1 LEEYHDKRNNLMVLT
16 PQEIIRDSLSNF
28 KEEQAKARRE
38 EVRKFLDYYSGS
50 LTDQY
55 IEGYFKSDAF
65 QEIPHYN
72 TNIVKKFV
80 NRMSKIYTI
89 GAKRNVND
97 RYEEL
102 TIVKNARMKQMERM
116 TRLLGTCA
124 TYVMYNEIDQK
135 FDYRPIYYFEPYFG
149 DNPYQPEAI
158 VYPMMHGH
166 ADISDTDELM
176 YAYWDANM
184 HMKFDDNGNVLE
196 EIEHNLGI
204 LPFVFTHREEQLD
217 SFFVEGASDLVSANE
232 HINITM
238 TEMQLGL
245 RFQMFGQPVVT
256 GLISDNSNVRAGS
269 DEILTL
275 PEGSNYNIVS
285 PQGNVRD
292 VIENIKWQIELV
304 ALNNHLFVTFA
315 QSGGEVPS
323 GISLMIKDLERHED
337 FIDDKEL
344 YRQYEKQFYKV
355 EHALSQ
361 TNNLGLP
368 EPSQFK
374 VDFSEVEYPMTTQ
387 DKIMLNEYKLKHNLT
402 TQAQLLAEENKDLT
416 ISDAEKIIE
425 DNSNTN
431 QPTVVVDENQS
442 PDKD

>member
-1 LEEYHDKRNNLMVLT
+1 MVLT
-16 PQEIIRDSLSNF
+16 AREIIQDSLTHF

-50 LTDQY
+50 LTEQY

-97 RYEEL
+97 KYLEL
-102 TIVKNARMKQMERM
+102 TSVKNARMKQMERM
-116 TRLLGTCA
+116 TRLLGSTA
-124 TYVMYNEIDQK
+124 TYVMYDEMEQR
-135 FDYRPIYYFEPYFG
+135 FEYRPIYYFEPYFG
-149 DNPYQPEAI
+149 DNPYRPEAI

-166 ADISDTDELM
+166 ADLSDTDELM
-176 YAYWDANM
+176 YAYWDSEL
-184 HMKFDDNGNVLE
+184 HLKFNENGDILE
-196 EIEHNLGI
+196 EVQHNLGV

-256 GLISDNSNVRAGS
+256 GLISDNNNVRAGS

-304 ALNNHLFVTFA
+304 ALNNHLFVTFS

-344 YRQYEKQFYKV
+344 YRQYEKDFYRV
-355 EHALSQ
+355 EYALSQ
-361 TNNLGLP
+361 INNLGLP
-368 EPSQFK
+368 EVSQFK

-402 TQAQLLAEENKDLT
+402 TEAQLLAADNKDLSVDDAKQIIEENKAVNQTLVV
-416 ISDAEKIIE
+416 E
-425 DNSNTN
+425 DESNS
-431 QPTVVVDENQS
+431 QE
-442 PDKD
+442 

>member
-1 LEEYHDKRNNLMVLT
+1 MVLT
-16 PQEIIRDSLSNF
+16 AREIIQDSLTNF

-50 LTDQY
+50 LTEQY
-55 IEGYFKSDAF
+55 IENYFKSDAF

-89 GAKRNVND
+89 GAKRNVSVKYD
-97 RYEEL
+97 DL
-102 TIVKNARMKQMERM
+102 TSVKNARMKQMERM
-116 TRLLGTCA
+116 TRLLGTTA
-124 TYVMYNEIDQK
+124 TYVMYDTVDEK

-149 DNPYQPEAI
+149 DNPYKPEAI

-166 ADISDTDELM
+166 ADLSDTDELM
-176 YAYWDANM
+176 YAYWDKDT
-184 HMKFDDNGNVLE
+184 HIKFDDNGNILE
-196 EIEHNLGI
+196 EIEHNLGV
-204 LPFVFTHREEQLD
+204 LPFVFSHREEQLD

-256 GLISDNSNVRAGS
+256 GIISDNSNVRGGS

-275 PEGSNYNIVS
+275 PEGTNYDIVS
-285 PQGNVRD
+285 PEGNVRD

-344 YRQYEKQFYKV
+344 YRQYEHDFYRV
-355 EHALSQ
+355 EYALSEM
-361 TNNLGLP
+361 NSLGLP
-368 EPSQFK
+368 DPKRFK

-387 DKIMLNEYKLKHNLT
+387 DKIMLNEYKLKHNLV
-402 TQAQLLAEENKDLT
+402 TQPQLLAAENKDLS
-416 ISDAEKIIE
+416 IEDASRIIE
-425 DNSNTN
+425 ENKQVNLS
-431 QPTVVVDENQS
+431 QVVVDES
-442 PDKD
+442 PSRDSQ

>member
-1 LEEYHDKRNNLMVLT
+1 MIKT
-16 PQEIIRDSLSNF
+16 PEEIIKDSLTFF
-28 KEEQAKARRE
+28 KKDQSRKRRE

-50 LTDQY
+50 LTEQY
-55 IEGYFKSDAF
+55 IEDYFKSDAF

-72 TNIVKKFV
+72 TNIVKKFI

-89 GAKRNVND
+89 GAKRNVSKK
-97 RYEEL
+97 YEVL
-102 TIVKNARMKQMERM
+102 TEVKNARMKQMERM
-116 TRLLGTCA
+116 TRLLGTVA
-124 TYVMYNEIDQK
+124 TYVMYNEEKEQ

-149 DNPYQPEAI
+149 DNVYQPESI

-166 ADISDTDELM
+166 ADLSDTEELQ
-176 YAYWDANM
+176 YAYWDSEICV
-184 HMKFDDNGNVLE
+184 KFDENGNVLKE
-196 EIEHNLGI
+196 VKHNLGV

-232 HINITM
+232 HVNITM

-245 RFQMFGQPVVT
+245 RFQMFGQPVIS
-256 GLISDNSNVRAGS
+256 GLISDNNQVRAGS

-275 PEGSNYNIVS
+275 PEGSSYNIVA
-285 PQGNVRD
+285 PQGNVQA

-337 FIDDKEL
+337 FIDDIEL
-344 YRQYEKQFYKV
+344 YRQYEHSFYQI
-355 EHALSQ
+355 EHAISEI
-361 TNNLGLP
+361 NSLGLP
-368 EPSQFK
+368 EPKRFK

-387 DKIMLNEYKLKHNLT
+387 DKIMLNEYKLKHNLIT
-402 TQAQLLAEENKDLT
+402 EAQILADENKD
-416 ISDAEKIIE
+416 ISVEEAEKIIE
-425 DNSNTN
+425 ENKEKNGARQV
-431 QPTVVVDENQS
+431 QPEQGVEVEEDENENS
-442 PDKD
+442 DEN

>member
-1 LEEYHDKRNNLMVLT
+1 MVLT
-16 PQEIIRDSLSNF
+16 AREIIQDSLTNF

-38 EVRKFLDYYSGS
+38 EVRKSLDYYSGS
-50 LTDQY
+50 LTEQY

-80 NRMSKIYTI
+80 NRMSSIYTI

-97 RYEEL
+97 NYIDL
-102 TIVKNARMKQMERM
+102 TVVKNARMKQMERM
-116 TRLLGTCA
+116 TRLLGSTA
-124 TYVMYNEIDQK
+124 TYVMYDEVEQR

-149 DNPYQPEAI
+149 DNPYRPEAI

-166 ADISDTDELM
+166 ADLSDTDELM
-176 YAYWDANM
+176 YAYWDSEL
-184 HMKFDDNGNVLE
+184 HLKFNENGDILE
-196 EIEHNLGI
+196 EVQHNLGI

-275 PEGSNYNIVS
+275 PEGSTYDIVA
-285 PQGNVRD
+285 PEGNVEA

-344 YRQYEKQFYKV
+344 YRQYEKDFYRV
-355 EHALSQ
+355 EYALSQ
-361 TNNLGLP
+361 INNLGLP
-368 EPSQFK
+368 EVSQFK
-374 VDFSEVEYPMTTQ
+374 VDFSEVEYPMTPQ

-402 TQAQLLAEENKDLT
+402 TQAQLLAEENKDL
-416 ISDAEKIIE
+416 SVEDARQIIE
-425 DNSNTN
+425 ANKLVNEVE
-431 QPTVVVDENQS
+431 VVKDDSQDSDES
-442 PDKD
+442 

>member
-1 LEEYHDKRNNLMVLT
+1 MVLT
-16 PQEIIRDSLSNF
+16 PQEIIKDSLTNF

-97 RYEEL
+97 KYVEL
-102 TIVKNARMKQMERM
+102 SSVKNARMKQMERM

-124 TYVMYNEIDQK
+124 TYVMYDEMEER
-135 FDYRPIYYFEPYFG
+135 FEYRPIYYFEPYFG
-149 DNPYQPEAI
+149 DNPYRPQAI

-166 ADISDTDELM
+166 ADLSDTDNLM
-176 YAYWDANM
+176 YAYWDSEL
-184 HMKFDDNGNVLE
+184 HIKFDDNGNIIE
-196 EIEHNLGI
+196 EIQHNLGV
-204 LPFVFTHREEQLD
+204 LPFVFSHREEQLD

-256 GLISDNSNVRAGS
+256 GLISDNANVRAGS

-275 PEGSNYNIVS
+275 PEGSNYDIVS
-285 PQGNVRD
+285 PEGNVRD

-344 YRQYEKQFYKV
+344 YRQYEKDFYKV
-355 EHALSQ
+355 EYALSEI
-361 TNNLGLP
+361 NSLGLP
-368 EPSQFK
+368 KPSEFK

-402 TQAQLLAEENKDLT
+402 TQAELLADENRDLT
-416 ISDAEKIIE
+416 IEDAIQVIADNKSMNEVEIVE
-425 DNSNTN
+425 DDS
-431 QPTVVVDENQS
+431 QDQQQS
-442 PDKD
+442 

>member
-1 LEEYHDKRNNLMVLT
+1 MVLT
-16 PQEIIRDSLSNF
+16 AREIIQDSLTNF

-50 LTDQY
+50 LTEQY

-89 GAKRNVND
+89 GAKRNVSD
-97 RYEEL
+97 RYLDL
-102 TIVKNARMKQMERM
+102 TYVKNARMKQMERM
-116 TRLLGTCA
+116 TRLLGSTA
-124 TYVMYNEIDQK
+124 TYVMYDEVEQR

-149 DNPYQPEAI
+149 DNPYRPEAI

-166 ADISDTDELM
+166 ADLSDTNELM
-176 YAYWDANM
+176 YAYWDSEL
-184 HMKFDDNGNVLE
+184 HLKFNENGDILE
-196 EIEHNLGI
+196 EVQHNLGV

-256 GLISDNSNVRAGS
+256 GIISDNSNVRAGS

-275 PEGSNYNIVS
+275 PEGSNYSIVS
-285 PQGNVRD
+285 PQGDVRS

-337 FIDDKEL
+337 FMDDKEL
-344 YRQYEKQFYKV
+344 YRQYEKEFYKV
-355 EHALSQ
+355 EYALSEI
-361 TNNLGLP
+361 NSLGLP
-368 EPSQFK
+368 QPSEFK
-374 VDFSEVEYPMTTQ
+374 VDFAEVEYPMTTQ

-402 TQAQLLAEENKDLT
+402 TQAQLLAEENKDLS
-416 ISDAEKIIE
+416 IEDANRIIE
-425 DNSNTN
+425 NNASIN
-431 QPTVVVDENQS
+431 QPLVVVD
-442 PDKD
+442 DKDAKQS

>member
-1 LEEYHDKRNNLMVLT
+1 MVLT
-16 PQEIIRDSLSNF
+16 PQEIIKDSLTNF

-50 LTDQY
+50 LTEQY

-97 RYEEL
+97 RYVDL
-102 TIVKNARMKQMERM
+102 SSVKNARMKQMERM

-124 TYVMYNEIDQK
+124 TYVMYDEMEER
-135 FDYRPIYYFEPYFG
+135 FEYRPIYYFEPYFG
-149 DNPYQPEAI
+149 DNPYKPEAI

-166 ADISDTDELM
+166 ADLSDTDDLM
-176 YAYWDANM
+176 YAYWDRDR
-184 HMKFDDNGNVLE
+184 HIKFDDNGNILE
-196 EIEHNLGI
+196 EIQHNLGV
-204 LPFVFTHREEQLD
+204 LPFVFSHREEQLD

-256 GLISDNSNVRAGS
+256 GLISDNANVRAGS

-275 PEGSNYNIVS
+275 PEGSNYDIVS
-285 PQGNVRD
+285 PEGNVRD

-344 YRQYEKQFYKV
+344 YRQYEKDFYKV
-355 EHALSQ
+355 EYALSQ
-361 TNNLGLP
+361 INNLGLP

-402 TQAQLLAEENKDLT
+402 TQAELLADENRDL
-416 ISDAEKIIE
+416 SIE
-425 DNSNTN
+425 DAIQVIADNKSMNEVEIVEDDS
-431 QPTVVVDENQS
+431 QDQQQS
-442 PDKD
+442 

>member
-1 LEEYHDKRNNLMVLT
+1 MVLT
-16 PQEIIRDSLSNF
+16 AREIIQDSLTNF

-50 LTDQY
+50 LTEQY

-89 GAKRNVND
+89 GAKRNVSD
-97 RYEEL
+97 RYLDL
-102 TIVKNARMKQMERM
+102 TSVKNARMKQMERM
-116 TRLLGTCA
+116 TRLLGSTA
-124 TYVMYNEIDQK
+124 TYVMYDELEER
-135 FDYRPIYYFEPYFG
+135 FEYRPIYYFEPYFG
-149 DNPYQPEAI
+149 DNPYRPEAI

-166 ADISDTDELM
+166 ADLSDTDELM
-176 YAYWDANM
+176 YAYWDSEL
-184 HMKFDDNGNVLE
+184 HLKFNENGDILE
-196 EIEHNLGI
+196 EVQHNLGV

-285 PQGNVRD
+285 PEGRVLD

-344 YRQYEKQFYKV
+344 YRQYEKDFYRV
-355 EHALSQ
+355 EYALSQ
-361 TNNLGLP
+361 INNLGLP
-368 EPSQFK
+368 EVSQFK
-374 VDFSEVEYPMTTQ
+374 VDFSEVEYPMTPQ

-402 TQAQLLAEENKDLT
+402 TQAQLLAEENKDL
-416 ISDAEKIIE
+416 SVEDARQIIE
-425 DNSNTN
+425 ANKLVNEVE
-431 QPTVVVDENQS
+431 VVEDDSQDSDES
-442 PDKD
+442 

>member
-1 LEEYHDKRNNLMVLT
+1 MIKT
-16 PQEIIRDSLSNF
+16 PEEIIKDSLTFF
-28 KEEQAKARRE
+28 KKDQSRKRRE

-50 LTDQY
+50 LTEQY
-55 IEGYFKSDAF
+55 IEDYFKSDAF

-72 TNIVKKFV
+72 TNIVKKFI

-89 GAKRNVND
+89 GAKRNVSKK
-97 RYEEL
+97 YEVL
-102 TIVKNARMKQMERM
+102 TEVKNARMKQMERM
-116 TRLLGTCA
+116 TRLLGTVA
-124 TYVMYNEIDQK
+124 TYVMYNEEKEQ

-149 DNPYQPEAI
+149 DNVYQPESI

-166 ADISDTDELM
+166 ADLSDTGELQ
-176 YAYWDANM
+176 YAYWDSEICV
-184 HMKFDDNGNVLE
+184 KFDENGNILKEVK
-196 EIEHNLGI
+196 HNLGV

-232 HINITM
+232 HVNITM

-245 RFQMFGQPVVT
+245 RFQMFGQPVIS
-256 GLISDNSNVRAGS
+256 GLISDNNQVRAGS

-275 PEGSNYNIVS
+275 PEGSSYDIVA
-285 PQGNVRD
+285 PQGNVQA

-337 FIDDKEL
+337 FIDDIEL
-344 YRQYEKQFYKV
+344 YRQYEHSFYQI
-355 EHALSQ
+355 EHAISEI
-361 TNNLGLP
+361 NSLGLP
-368 EPSQFK
+368 EPKRFK

-402 TQAQLLAEENKDLT
+402 TEAELLADENKD
-416 ISDAEKIIE
+416 ISVEEAEKIIE
-425 DNSNTN
+425 ENKEKNGARQVQPVVEPEVEEEDEDNS
-431 QPTVVVDENQS
+431 QE
-442 PDKD
+442 

>member
-1 LEEYHDKRNNLMVLT
+1 MVLT
-16 PQEIIRDSLSNF
+16 AREIIQDSLTHF
-28 KEEQAKARRE
+28 KEEQAKARRA

-55 IEGYFKSDAF
+55 IEDYFKSDAF

-89 GAKRNVND
+89 GAKRNVNEK
-97 RYEEL
+97 YLEL
-102 TIVKNARMKQMERM
+102 SSVKNARMKQMERM

-124 TYVMYNEIDQK
+124 TYVMYDEEEQR
-135 FDYRPIYYFEPYFG
+135 FEYRPIYYFEPYFG
-149 DNPYQPEAI
+149 DNPYKPESI

-166 ADISDTDELM
+166 ADLSDTDELM
-176 YAYWDANM
+176 YAYWDKDT
-184 HMKFDDNGNVLE
+184 HIKFDENGNILE
-196 EIEHNLGI
+196 EVQHNLGI

-256 GLISDNSNVRAGS
+256 GLISDNANVRAGS

-285 PQGNVRD
+285 PEGNVRD

-344 YRQYEKQFYKV
+344 YRQYEKDFYKV
-355 EHALSQ
+355 EYALSQ

-368 EPSQFK
+368 EVSQFK

-402 TQAQLLAEENKDLT
+402 TQAQLLADENKDLS
-416 ISDAEKIIE
+416 IADAEQIIE
-425 DNSNTN
+425 ANKSKNELEI
-431 QPTVVVDENQS
+431 VDEAENRNA
-442 PDKD
+442 D

>member
-1 LEEYHDKRNNLMVLT
+1 MVLT
-16 PQEIIRDSLSNF
+16 AREIIQDSLTHF

-72 TNIVKKFV
+72 TNLVKKFV

-89 GAKRNVND
+89 GAKRNVSD
-97 RYEEL
+97 RYSDL

-124 TYVMYNEIDQK
+124 TYVMYDEEEQR
-135 FDYRPIYYFEPYFG
+135 FEYRPIYYFEPYFG
-149 DNPYQPEAI
+149 NNPYKPESI
-158 VYPMMHGH
+158 VYPMMQGH
-166 ADISDTDELM
+166 ADISDTEELM
-176 YAYWDANM
+176 YAYWDKEI
-184 HMKFDDNGNVLE
+184 HIKFNENGDILE
-196 EIEHNLGI
+196 EIQHNLGV
-204 LPFVFTHREEQLD
+204 LPFVFSHREEQLD

-275 PEGSNYNIVS
+275 PEGSSYNIVS
-285 PQGNVRD
+285 PEGNVRD

-344 YRQYEKQFYKV
+344 YRQYEKDFYKV
-355 EHALSQ
+355 EYALSQ

-402 TQAQLLAEENKDLT
+402 TQAQLLAEENKDLSIT
-416 ISDAEKIIE
+416 DAEQIIE
-425 DNSNTN
+425 ANKSKNELEI
-431 QPTVVVDENQS
+431 VDEAENRNA
-442 PDKD
+442 D

>member
-1 LEEYHDKRNNLMVLT
+1 MVLT
-16 PQEIIRDSLSNF
+16 PQEIIKDSLTNF

-97 RYEEL
+97 RYVDL
-102 TIVKNARMKQMERM
+102 SSVKNARMKQMERM

-124 TYVMYNEIDQK
+124 TYVMYDEMEER
-135 FDYRPIYYFEPYFG
+135 FEYRPIYYFEPYFG
-149 DNPYQPEAI
+149 DNPYRPQAI

-166 ADISDTDELM
+166 ADLSDTNDLM
-176 YAYWDANM
+176 YAYWDSEL
-184 HMKFDDNGNVLE
+184 HIKFDDNGNIIE
-196 EIEHNLGI
+196 EIQHNLGV

-256 GLISDNSNVRAGS
+256 GLISDNANVRAGS

-275 PEGSNYNIVS
+275 PEGSNYDIVS
-285 PQGNVRD
+285 PEGNVRD

-344 YRQYEKQFYKV
+344 YRQYEKDFYKV
-355 EHALSQ
+355 EYALSQ
-361 TNNLGLP
+361 SNNLGLP

-402 TQAQLLAEENKDLT
+402 TQAELLAEENRDLT
-416 ISDAEKIIE
+416 IEDAIQVIA
-425 DNSNTN
+425 DNKSMNE
-431 QPTVVVDENQS
+431 VEVVDEGNSQE
-442 PDKD
+442 

>member
-1 LEEYHDKRNNLMVLT
+1 MVLT
-16 PQEIIRDSLSNF
+16 AREIIQDSLTHF

-50 LTDQY
+50 LTEQY

-97 RYEEL
+97 KYLEL
-102 TIVKNARMKQMERM
+102 TSVKNARMKQMERM
-116 TRLLGTCA
+116 TRLLGSTA
-124 TYVMYNEIDQK
+124 TYVMYDEMEQR
-135 FDYRPIYYFEPYFG
+135 FEYRPIYYFEPYFG
-149 DNPYQPEAI
+149 DNPYKPEAI

-166 ADISDTDELM
+166 ADLSDTDELM
-176 YAYWDANM
+176 YAYWDSEL
-184 HMKFDDNGNVLE
+184 HLKFNENGDILE
-196 EIEHNLGI
+196 EVQHNLGV

-275 PEGSNYNIVS
+275 PEGSTYDIVS
-285 PQGNVRD
+285 PEGNVEA

-344 YRQYEKQFYKV
+344 YRQYEKDFYKV
-355 EHALSQ
+355 EYALSQ

-368 EPSQFK
+368 EVSQFK
-374 VDFSEVEYPMTTQ
+374 VDFSEVEYPMTPQ

-416 ISDAEKIIE
+416 VADAEQIIAANKLVNEVEVVE
-425 DNSNTN
+425 DDS
-431 QPTVVVDENQS
+431 QDSDES
-442 PDKD
+442 

>member
-1 LEEYHDKRNNLMVLT
+1 MVLT
-16 PQEIIRDSLSNF
+16 PQEIIKDSLTNF

-97 RYEEL
+97 KYVEL
-102 TIVKNARMKQMERM
+102 SSVKNARMKQMERM

-124 TYVMYNEIDQK
+124 TYVMYDEMEER
-135 FDYRPIYYFEPYFG
+135 FEYRPIYYFEPYFG
-149 DNPYQPEAI
+149 DNPYRPQAI

-166 ADISDTDELM
+166 ADLSDTDDLM
-176 YAYWDANM
+176 YAYWDSEL
-184 HMKFDDNGNVLE
+184 HIKFDDNGNIIE
-196 EIEHNLGI
+196 EIQHNLGV
-204 LPFVFTHREEQLD
+204 LPFVFSHREEQLD

-256 GLISDNSNVRAGS
+256 GLISDNANVRAGS

-275 PEGSNYNIVS
+275 PEGSNYDIVS
-285 PQGNVRD
+285 PEGNVRD

-344 YRQYEKQFYKV
+344 YRQYEKDFYKV
-355 EHALSQ
+355 EYALSQ

-402 TQAQLLAEENKDLT
+402 TQAELLADENRDLT
-416 ISDAEKIIE
+416 IEDAIQVIA
-425 DNSNTN
+425 DNKSMNE
-431 QPTVVVDENQS
+431 VEVVDEGNSQE
-442 PDKD
+442 

>member
-1 LEEYHDKRNNLMVLT
+1 MVLT
-16 PQEIIRDSLSNF
+16 AREIIQDSLTHF

-50 LTDQY
+50 LTEQY

-97 RYEEL
+97 RYADL
-102 TIVKNARMKQMERM
+102 TSVKNARMKQMERM
-116 TRLLGTCA
+116 TRLLGSTA
-124 TYVMYNEIDQK
+124 TYVMYDELEER
-135 FDYRPIYYFEPYFG
+135 FEYRPIYYFEPYFG
-149 DNPYQPEAI
+149 DNPYRPQAI

-166 ADISDTDELM
+166 ADLSDTDELM
-176 YAYWDANM
+176 YAYWDREL
-184 HMKFDDNGNVLE
+184 HLKFNENGDILE
-196 EIEHNLGI
+196 EVQHNLGV

-344 YRQYEKQFYKV
+344 YRQYEKDFYKV
-355 EHALSQ
+355 EYALSQ
-361 TNNLGLP
+361 VNSLGLP
-368 EPSQFK
+368 EVSQFK

-402 TQAQLLAEENKDLT
+402 TEAQLLAEENKDL
-416 ISDAEKIIE
+416 SVDDAKQIIE
-425 DNSNTN
+425 ENKSVNQTLVVEDESNS
-431 QPTVVVDENQS
+431 QE
-442 PDKD
+442 

>member
-1 LEEYHDKRNNLMVLT
+1 MVLT
-16 PQEIIRDSLSNF
+16 PQEIIKDSLTNF

-97 RYEEL
+97 KYVDL
-102 TIVKNARMKQMERM
+102 SSVKNARMKQMERM

-124 TYVMYNEIDQK
+124 TYVMYDEMEER
-135 FDYRPIYYFEPYFG
+135 FEYRPIYYFEPYFG
-149 DNPYQPEAI
+149 DNPYKPEAI

-166 ADISDTDELM
+166 ADLSDTNDLM
-176 YAYWDANM
+176 YAYWDSEI
-184 HMKFDDNGNVLE
+184 HIKFDDNGNIIE
-196 EIEHNLGI
+196 EIQHNLGV

-256 GLISDNSNVRAGS
+256 GLISDNANVRAGS

-275 PEGSNYNIVS
+275 PEGSNYDIVS
-285 PQGNVRD
+285 PEGNVRD

-344 YRQYEKQFYKV
+344 YRQYEKDFYKV
-355 EHALSQ
+355 EYALSQ

-402 TQAQLLAEENKDLT
+402 TQAELLAEENKDLT
-416 ISDAEKIIE
+416 IEDAIQVIADNKSMNDVEIVDATE
-425 DNSNTN
+425 DQNPS
-431 QPTVVVDENQS
+431 
-442 PDKD
+442 

>member
-1 LEEYHDKRNNLMVLT
+1 MVFT
-16 PQEIIRDSLSNF
+16 PREIIQNSLKNF
-28 KEEQAKARRE
+28 KQEQAKARRE

-55 IEGYFKSDAF
+55 IQPYFNTDAF

-97 RYEEL
+97 KYTEL
-102 TIVKNARMKQMERM
+102 TSVKNARMKQMERM

-124 TYVMYNEIDQK
+124 TYVMYDEMEQR
-135 FDYRPIYYFEPYFG
+135 FEYRPIYYFEPYFG
-149 DNPYQPEAI
+149 DNPYKPEAI

-166 ADISDTDELM
+166 ADLSDTSDLM
-176 YAYWDANM
+176 YAYWDKEICL
-184 HMKFDDNGNVLE
+184 KFDENGNILE
-196 EIEHNLGI
+196 EIKHNLGV

-275 PEGSNYNIVS
+275 PEGSSYNIVS
-285 PQGNVRD
+285 PEGNVRD

-315 QSGGEVPS
+315 QTGGEVPS

-344 YRQYEKQFYKV
+344 YRQYENEFYKI
-355 EHALSQ
+355 EYALSQ
-361 TNNLGLP
+361 TNSLGLP
-368 EPSQFK
+368 DPKQFK

-387 DKIMLNEYKLKHNLT
+387 DKIMLNEYRLKHNLVT
-402 TQAQLLAEENKDLT
+402 EAQILAEENKDL
-416 ISDAEKIIE
+416 SLDDANAIIE
-425 DNSNTN
+425 QNKQVNQTLVVTDEKRSSN
-431 QPTVVVDENQS
+431 
-442 PDKD
+442 

>member
-1 LEEYHDKRNNLMVLT
+1 MIKT
-16 PQEIIRDSLSNF
+16 PEEIIKDSLTFF
-28 KEEQAKARRE
+28 KKDQSRKRRE

-50 LTDQY
+50 LTEQY
-55 IEGYFKSDAF
+55 IEDYFKSDAF

-72 TNIVKKFV
+72 TNIVKKFI

-89 GAKRNVND
+89 GAKRNVSKK
-97 RYEEL
+97 YEVL
-102 TIVKNARMKQMERM
+102 TEVKNARMKQMERM
-116 TRLLGTCA
+116 TRLLGTVA
-124 TYVMYNEIDQK
+124 TYVMYNEEKEQ

-149 DNPYQPEAI
+149 DNVYQPESI

-166 ADISDTDELM
+166 ADLSDTEELQ
-176 YAYWDANM
+176 YAYWDSEICV
-184 HMKFDDNGNVLE
+184 KFDENGNVLKE
-196 EIEHNLGI
+196 VKHNLGV

-232 HINITM
+232 HVNITM

-245 RFQMFGQPVVT
+245 RFQMFGQPVIS
-256 GLISDNSNVRAGS
+256 GLISDNNQVRAGS

-275 PEGSNYNIVS
+275 PEGSSYDIVA
-285 PQGNVRD
+285 PQGNVQA

-337 FIDDKEL
+337 FIDDIEL
-344 YRQYEKQFYKV
+344 YRQYEHSFYQI
-355 EHALSQ
+355 EHAISEI
-361 TNNLGLP
+361 NSLGLP
-368 EPSQFK
+368 EPKRFK

-402 TQAQLLAEENKDLT
+402 TEAELLADENKD
-416 ISDAEKIIE
+416 ISVEEAEKIIE
-425 DNSNTN
+425 ENKEKNGARQVQPVVEPEVEEEDEDNS
-431 QPTVVVDENQS
+431 QE
-442 PDKD
+442 

>member
-1 LEEYHDKRNNLMVLT
+1 MVLT
-16 PQEIIRDSLSNF
+16 PQEIIKDSLTNF

-97 RYEEL
+97 RYVNL
-102 TIVKNARMKQMERM
+102 SSVKNARMKQMERM

-124 TYVMYNEIDQK
+124 TYVMYDEMEQR
-135 FDYRPIYYFEPYFG
+135 FEYRPIYYFEPYFG
-149 DNPYQPEAI
+149 DNPYKPQAI

-166 ADISDTDELM
+166 ADLSDTNDLM
-176 YAYWDANM
+176 YAYWDSEL
-184 HMKFDDNGNVLE
+184 HIKFDDNGNIIE
-196 EIEHNLGI
+196 EIQHNLGV

-256 GLISDNSNVRAGS
+256 GLISDNANVRAGS

-275 PEGSNYNIVS
+275 PEGSNYDIVS
-285 PQGNVRD
+285 PEGNVRD

-344 YRQYEKQFYKV
+344 YRQYEKDFYKV
-355 EHALSQ
+355 EYALSQ
-361 TNNLGLP
+361 SNNLGLP

-402 TQAQLLAEENKDLT
+402 TQAELLAEENKDLT
-416 ISDAEKIIE
+416 IEDAIQVIA
-425 DNSNTN
+425 DNKSMN
-431 QPTVVVDENQS
+431 QVEIVDEGNSQE
-442 PDKD
+442 

>member
-1 LEEYHDKRNNLMVLT
+1 MVLT
-16 PQEIIRDSLSNF
+16 AREIIQDSLTNF

-38 EVRKFLDYYSGS
+38 EVRKSLDYYSGS
-50 LTDQY
+50 LTEQY

-80 NRMSKIYTI
+80 NRMSSIYTI

-97 RYEEL
+97 KYIDL
-102 TIVKNARMKQMERM
+102 TVVKNARMKQMERM
-116 TRLLGTCA
+116 TRLLGSTA
-124 TYVMYNEIDQK
+124 TYVMYDEIEQR

-149 DNPYQPEAI
+149 DNPYRPEAI

-166 ADISDTDELM
+166 ADLSDTNELM
-176 YAYWDANM
+176 YAYWDSEL
-184 HMKFDDNGNVLE
+184 HLKFNENGDILE
-196 EIEHNLGI
+196 EVQHNLGV

-217 SFFVEGASDLVSANE
+217 SFFVEGATDLVSANE

-256 GLISDNSNVRAGS
+256 GIISDNANVRAGS

-275 PEGSNYNIVS
+275 PEGSTYDIVS
-285 PQGNVRD
+285 PEGNVEA

-315 QSGGEVPS
+315 QSGGDVPS
-323 GISLMIKDLERHED
+323 GISLRMK
-337 FIDDKEL
+337 
-344 YRQYEKQFYKV
+344 
-355 EHALSQ
+355 
-361 TNNLGLP
+361 
-368 EPSQFK
+368 
-374 VDFSEVEYPMTTQ
+374 
-387 DKIMLNEYKLKHNLT
+387 
-402 TQAQLLAEENKDLT
+402 
-416 ISDAEKIIE
+416 
-425 DNSNTN
+425 
-431 QPTVVVDENQS
+431 
-442 PDKD
+442 

>member
-1 LEEYHDKRNNLMVLT
+1 
-16 PQEIIRDSLSNF
+16 
-28 KEEQAKARRE
+28 
-38 EVRKFLDYYSGS
+38 
-50 LTDQY
+50 
-55 IEGYFKSDAF
+55 
-65 QEIPHYN
+65 
-72 TNIVKKFV
+72 
-80 NRMSKIYTI
+80 MSKIYTI
-89 GAKRNVND
+89 GAKRNVSD

-124 TYVMYNEIDQK
+124 TYIMYNEIDQK

-184 HMKFDDNGNVLE
+184 HIKFDDNGNILE
-196 EIEHNLGI
+196 EIEHNLGV

-344 YRQYEKQFYKV
+344 YRQYEKEFYKV
-355 EHALSQ
+355 EYALSQ
-361 TNNLGLP
+361 TNSLGLP
-368 EPSQFK
+368 DPKQFK

-387 DKIMLNEYKLKHNLT
+387 DKIMLNEYKLKYNLT
-402 TQAQLLAEENKDLT
+402 TQAQLLAEENKDLS
-416 ISDAEKIIE
+416 IQDAERIIE
-425 DNSNTN
+425 DNSNRN
-431 QPTVVVDENQS
+431 QPTVVEDESQS
-442 PDKD
+442 PDQD

>member
-1 LEEYHDKRNNLMVLT
+1 MVLT
-16 PQEIIRDSLSNF
+16 PQEIIKDSLTNF

-97 RYEEL
+97 KYVEL
-102 TIVKNARMKQMERM
+102 SSVKNARMKQMERM

-124 TYVMYNEIDQK
+124 TYVMYDEMEER
-135 FDYRPIYYFEPYFG
+135 FEYRPIYYFEPYFG
-149 DNPYQPEAI
+149 DNPYRPQAI

-166 ADISDTDELM
+166 ADLSDTDDLM
-176 YAYWDANM
+176 YAYWDSEL
-184 HMKFDDNGNVLE
+184 HIKFDDNGNIIE
-196 EIEHNLGI
+196 EIQHNLGV
-204 LPFVFTHREEQLD
+204 LPFVFSHREEQLD

-256 GLISDNSNVRAGS
+256 GLISDNANVRAGS

-275 PEGSNYNIVS
+275 PEGSNYDIVS
-285 PQGNVRD
+285 PEGNVRD

-344 YRQYEKQFYKV
+344 YRQYEKDFYKV
-355 EHALSQ
+355 EYALSQ

-402 TQAQLLAEENKDLT
+402 TQAELLADENKDLT
-416 ISDAEKIIE
+416 IEDAMQVIA
-425 DNSNTN
+425 DNKSMNE
-431 QPTVVVDENQS
+431 VEVVDEGNSQE
-442 PDKD
+442 

>member
-1 LEEYHDKRNNLMVLT
+1 MVLT
-16 PQEIIRDSLSNF
+16 AREIIQDSLTNF

-50 LTDQY
+50 LTEQY

-89 GAKRNVND
+89 GAKRNVSD
-97 RYEEL
+97 RYLDL
-102 TIVKNARMKQMERM
+102 TSVKNARMKQMERM
-116 TRLLGTCA
+116 TRLLGSTA
-124 TYVMYNEIDQK
+124 TYVMYDELEER
-135 FDYRPIYYFEPYFG
+135 FEYRPIYYFEPYFG
-149 DNPYQPEAI
+149 DNPYRPEAI

-166 ADISDTDELM
+166 ADLSDTDELM
-176 YAYWDANM
+176 YAYWDSEL
-184 HMKFDDNGNVLE
+184 HLKFNENGDILE
-196 EIEHNLGI
+196 EVQHNLGI

-275 PEGSNYNIVS
+275 PEGSSYDIVS
-285 PQGNVRD
+285 PQGDVRS

-344 YRQYEKQFYKV
+344 YRQYEKDFYRV
-355 EHALSQ
+355 EYALSQ
-361 TNNLGLP
+361 INNLGLP
-368 EPSQFK
+368 EVSQFN

-387 DKIMLNEYKLKHNLT
+387 DKIMLNEYKLKHNLIT
-402 TQAQLLAEENKDLT
+402 EAQILAEENKDLT
-416 ISDAEKIIE
+416 IEDANRIIE
-425 DNSNTN
+425 ENATIN
-431 QPTVVVDENQS
+431 QPLVAQDENKS
-442 PDKD
+442 PDKN

>member
-1 LEEYHDKRNNLMVLT
+1 MVLT
-16 PQEIIRDSLSNF
+16 AREIIQDSLTNF

-50 LTDQY
+50 LTEQY

-97 RYEEL
+97 KYLEL
-102 TIVKNARMKQMERM
+102 TSVKNARMKQMERM
-116 TRLLGTCA
+116 TRLLGSTA
-124 TYVMYNEIDQK
+124 TYVMYDEMEQR
-135 FDYRPIYYFEPYFG
+135 FEYRPIYYFEPYFG
-149 DNPYQPEAI
+149 DNPYRPEAI

-166 ADISDTDELM
+166 ADLSDTDELM
-176 YAYWDANM
+176 YAYWDSEL
-184 HMKFDDNGNVLE
+184 HLKFNENGDILE
-196 EIEHNLGI
+196 EVQHNLGV

-256 GLISDNSNVRAGS
+256 GLISDNNNVRAGS

-304 ALNNHLFVTFA
+304 ALNNHLFVTFS

-344 YRQYEKQFYKV
+344 YRQYEKDFYRV
-355 EHALSQ
+355 EYALSQ
-361 TNNLGLP
+361 INNLGLP
-368 EPSQFK
+368 EVSQFK

-402 TQAQLLAEENKDLT
+402 TEAQLLAADNKDLSVDDAKQIIEENKAVNQTLVV
-416 ISDAEKIIE
+416 E
-425 DNSNTN
+425 DESNS
-431 QPTVVVDENQS
+431 QE
-442 PDKD
+442 

>member
-1 LEEYHDKRNNLMVLT
+1 MIKT
-16 PQEIIRDSLSNF
+16 PEEIIKDSLTFF
-28 KEEQAKARRE
+28 KKDQSRKRRE

-50 LTDQY
+50 LTEQY
-55 IEGYFKSDAF
+55 IEDYFKSDAF

-72 TNIVKKFV
+72 TNIVKKFI

-89 GAKRNVND
+89 GATRNVNKK
-97 RYEEL
+97 YEVL
-102 TIVKNARMKQMERM
+102 TEVKNARMKQMERM
-116 TRLLGTCA
+116 TRLLGTVA
-124 TYVMYNEIDQK
+124 TYVMYNEEKEQ

-149 DNPYQPEAI
+149 DNVYQPESI

-166 ADISDTDELM
+166 ADLSDTGELQ
-176 YAYWDANM
+176 YAYWDSEICV
-184 HMKFDDNGNVLE
+184 KFDENGNILKEVK
-196 EIEHNLGI
+196 HNLGV

-232 HINITM
+232 HVNITM

-245 RFQMFGQPVVT
+245 RFQMFGQPVIS
-256 GLISDNSNVRAGS
+256 GLISDNNQVRAGS

-275 PEGSNYNIVS
+275 PEGSSYDIVA
-285 PQGNVRD
+285 PQGNVQA

-337 FIDDKEL
+337 FIDDIEL
-344 YRQYEKQFYKV
+344 YRQYEHSFYQI
-355 EHALSQ
+355 EHAISEI
-361 TNNLGLP
+361 NSLGLP
-368 EPSQFK
+368 EPKRFK

-402 TQAQLLAEENKDLT
+402 TEAELLADENKD
-416 ISDAEKIIE
+416 ISGEEAEKIIE
-425 DNSNTN
+425 ENKEKNGARQVQPVVEPEVEEEDEDNS
-431 QPTVVVDENQS
+431 QE
-442 PDKD
+442 

>member
-1 LEEYHDKRNNLMVLT
+1 MVLT
-16 PQEIIRDSLSNF
+16 AREIIQDSLTHF

-97 RYEEL
+97 RYNDL
-102 TIVKNARMKQMERM
+102 TSVKNARMKQMERM

-124 TYVMYNEIDQK
+124 TYVMYDEMEER
-135 FDYRPIYYFEPYFG
+135 FEYRPIYYFEPYFG
-149 DNPYQPEAI
+149 DNPYKPEAI

-166 ADISDTDELM
+166 ADINDTNDLM
-176 YAYWDANM
+176 YAYWDSEL
-184 HMKFDDNGNVLE
+184 HMKFDENGNVLE
-196 EIEHNLGI
+196 EIQHNLGI
-204 LPFVFTHREEQLD
+204 LPFVFSHREEQLD

-256 GLISDNSNVRAGS
+256 GLVSDNANVRAGS

-275 PEGSNYNIVS
+275 PEGSNYDIVS
-285 PQGNVRD
+285 PEGNVRD

-344 YRQYEKQFYKV
+344 YRQYEKDFYKV
-355 EHALSQ
+355 EYALSQ
-361 TNNLGLP
+361 SNNLGLP

-402 TQAQLLAEENKDLT
+402 TQAELLAEENKDLT
-416 ISDAEKIIE
+416 IEDAIQVIADNKSMNEIE
-425 DNSNTN
+425 
-431 QPTVVVDENQS
+431 VVDEGNSQE
-442 PDKD
+442 

>member
-1 LEEYHDKRNNLMVLT
+1 MVLT
-16 PQEIIRDSLSNF
+16 AREIIQDSLTNF

-50 LTDQY
+50 LTEQY

-89 GAKRNVND
+89 GAKRNVSD
-97 RYEEL
+97 RYLDL
-102 TIVKNARMKQMERM
+102 TYVKNARMKQMERM
-116 TRLLGTCA
+116 TRLLGSTA
-124 TYVMYNEIDQK
+124 TYVMYDELEER
-135 FDYRPIYYFEPYFG
+135 FEYRPIYYFEPYFG
-149 DNPYQPEAI
+149 DNPYRPEAI

-166 ADISDTDELM
+166 ADLSDTNELM
-176 YAYWDANM
+176 YAYWDSEL
-184 HMKFDDNGNVLE
+184 HLKFNENGDILE
-196 EIEHNLGI
+196 EVQHNLGI

-256 GLISDNSNVRAGS
+256 GIISDNSNVRAGS

-275 PEGSNYNIVS
+275 PEGSNYSIVS
-285 PQGNVRD
+285 PQGDVRS

-337 FIDDKEL
+337 FMDDKEL
-344 YRQYEKQFYKV
+344 YRQYEKEFYKV
-355 EHALSQ
+355 EYALSEI
-361 TNNLGLP
+361 NSLGLP
-368 EPSQFK
+368 QPSEFK
-374 VDFSEVEYPMTTQ
+374 VDFAEVEYPMTTQ

-402 TQAQLLAEENKDLT
+402 TEAQLLAEENKDLS
-416 ISDAEKIIE
+416 IEDANRIIE
-425 DNSNTN
+425 NNASIN
-431 QPTVVVDENQS
+431 QPLVVVD
-442 PDKD
+442 DKDAKQS

>member
-1 LEEYHDKRNNLMVLT
+1 MVLT
-16 PQEIIRDSLSNF
+16 AREIIQDSLTNF

-50 LTDQY
+50 LTEQY

-97 RYEEL
+97 KYL
-102 TIVKNARMKQMERM
+102 DYTIVKNARMKQMERM

-124 TYVMYNEIDQK
+124 TYVMYDEAEQR
-135 FDYRPIYYFEPYFG
+135 FEYRPIYYFEPYFG
-149 DNPYQPEAI
+149 DNPYKPEAI

-166 ADISDTDELM
+166 ADLSDTTELM
-176 YAYWDANM
+176 YAYWDKDT
-184 HMKFDDNGNVLE
+184 HIKFDDNGNILE
-196 EIEHNLGI
+196 EIEHNLGV

-256 GLISDNSNVRAGS
+256 GLISDNANVRAGS

-275 PEGSNYNIVS
+275 PEGSTYDIVS
-285 PQGNVRD
+285 PEGNVEA

-344 YRQYEKQFYKV
+344 YRQYEKDFYKV
-355 EHALSQ
+355 EYALSQ
-361 TNNLGLP
+361 VNNLGLP
-368 EPSQFK
+368 EVSQFK

-402 TQAQLLAEENKDLT
+402 TQAQLLADENKDLS
-416 ISDAEKIIE
+416 ISDAEQIIE
-425 DNSNTN
+425 ANKSVN
-431 QPTVVVDENQS
+431 QVEVVEDDSQDSDES
-442 PDKD
+442 

>member
-1 LEEYHDKRNNLMVLT
+1 MVLT
-16 PQEIIRDSLSNF
+16 AREIIQDSLTHF

-89 GAKRNVND
+89 GAKRNVSD
-97 RYEEL
+97 SYSDL
-102 TIVKNARMKQMERM
+102 TVVKNARMKQMERM

-124 TYVMYNEIDQK
+124 TYVMYDEEEQR
-135 FDYRPIYYFEPYFG
+135 FEYRPIYYFEPYFG
-149 DNPYQPEAI
+149 NNPYKPESI
-158 VYPMMHGH
+158 VYPMMQGH
-166 ADISDTDELM
+166 ADISDTEELM
-176 YAYWDANM
+176 YAYWDKEI
-184 HMKFDDNGNVLE
+184 HIKFNENGDILE
-196 EIEHNLGI
+196 EIQHNLGV
-204 LPFVFTHREEQLD
+204 LPFVFSHREEQLD

-275 PEGSNYNIVS
+275 PEGSSYNIVS
-285 PQGNVRD
+285 PEGNVRD

-344 YRQYEKQFYKV
+344 YRQYEKDFYKV
-355 EHALSQ
+355 EYALSQ

-402 TQAQLLAEENKDLT
+402 TQAQLLAEENKDLSIT
-416 ISDAEKIIE
+416 DAEQIIE
-425 DNSNTN
+425 ANKSKNELEI
-431 QPTVVVDENQS
+431 VDEAENRNA
-442 PDKD
+442 D

>member
-1 LEEYHDKRNNLMVLT
+1 MVLT
-16 PQEIIRDSLSNF
+16 PQEIIKDSLTNF

-97 RYEEL
+97 RYQEL

-124 TYVMYNEIDQK
+124 TYVMYDEMEER
-135 FDYRPIYYFEPYFG
+135 FEYRPIYYFEPYFG
-149 DNPYQPEAI
+149 DNPYKPEAI

-166 ADISDTDELM
+166 ADLSDTKELM
-176 YAYWDANM
+176 YAYWDKDT
-184 HMKFDDNGNVLE
+184 HIKFDDNGNILE
-196 EIEHNLGI
+196 EIVHNLGV

-256 GLISDNSNVRAGS
+256 GLISDNANVRAGS

-275 PEGSNYNIVS
+275 PEGSTYNIVS
-285 PQGNVRD
+285 PEGNVEA

-344 YRQYEKQFYKV
+344 YRQYEKEFYKV
-355 EHALSQ
+355 EYALSQ

-368 EPSQFK
+368 EVSQFK

-402 TQAQLLAEENKDLT
+402 TQAELLAEENKDL
-416 ISDAEKIIE
+416 SIE
-425 DNSNTN
+425 DAIQIIADNKSMN
-431 QPTVVVDENQS
+431 VIEVVDDN
-442 PDKD
+442 PATD

>member
-1 LEEYHDKRNNLMVLT
+1 MVLT
-16 PQEIIRDSLSNF
+16 AQEIIQDSLTNF

-89 GAKRNVND
+89 GAKRNVSD
-97 RYEEL
+97 SYLDL
-102 TIVKNARMKQMERM
+102 TVVKNARMKQMERM

-124 TYVMYNEIDQK
+124 TYVMYDEMEER
-135 FDYRPIYYFEPYFG
+135 FEYRPIYYFEPYFG
-149 DNPYQPEAI
+149 DNPYKPEAI

-166 ADISDTDELM
+166 ADLSDTKELM
-176 YAYWDANM
+176 YAYWDKDT
-184 HMKFDDNGNVLE
+184 HIKFDDNGNILE
-196 EIEHNLGI
+196 EIVHNLGV

-256 GLISDNSNVRAGS
+256 GLISDNANVRAGS

-275 PEGSNYNIVS
+275 PEGSTYNIVS
-285 PQGNVRD
+285 PEGNVEA

-344 YRQYEKQFYKV
+344 YRQYEKEFYKV
-355 EHALSQ
+355 EYALSQ

-368 EPSQFK
+368 EVSQFK

-402 TQAQLLAEENKDLT
+402 TQAQLLAEENKDLS
-416 ISDAEKIIE
+416 IDDAEQIIE
-425 DNSNTN
+425 ANKSINEVEIVDDN
-431 QPTVVVDENQS
+431 PTRD
-442 PDKD
+442 

>member
-1 LEEYHDKRNNLMVLT
+1 MVLT
-16 PQEIIRDSLSNF
+16 PQEIIKDSLTNF

-50 LTDQY
+50 LTEQY

-97 RYEEL
+97 RYVDL
-102 TIVKNARMKQMERM
+102 SSVKNARMKQMERM

-124 TYVMYNEIDQK
+124 TYVMYDEMEER
-135 FDYRPIYYFEPYFG
+135 FEYRPIYYFEPYFG
-149 DNPYQPEAI
+149 ENPYKPEAI

-166 ADISDTDELM
+166 ADLSDTDDLM
-176 YAYWDANM
+176 YAYWDRDR
-184 HMKFDDNGNVLE
+184 HIKFDDNGNILE
-196 EIEHNLGI
+196 EIQHNLGV
-204 LPFVFTHREEQLD
+204 LPFVFSHREEQLD

-256 GLISDNSNVRAGS
+256 GLISDNANVRAGS

-275 PEGSNYNIVS
+275 PEGSNYDIVS
-285 PQGNVRD
+285 PEGNVRD

-344 YRQYEKQFYKV
+344 YRQYEKDFYKV
-355 EHALSQ
+355 EYALSQ
-361 TNNLGLP
+361 ITNLGLP

-402 TQAQLLAEENKDLT
+402 TQAELLADENRDL
-416 ISDAEKIIE
+416 SIE
-425 DNSNTN
+425 DAIQVIADNKSMNEVEIVEDDS
-431 QPTVVVDENQS
+431 QDQQQS
-442 PDKD
+442 

>member
-1 LEEYHDKRNNLMVLT
+1 MIKT
-16 PQEIIRDSLSNF
+16 PEEIIKDSLTFF
-28 KEEQAKARRE
+28 KKDQSRKRRE

-50 LTDQY
+50 LTEQY
-55 IEGYFKSDAF
+55 IEDYFKSDAF

-72 TNIVKKFV
+72 TNIVKKFI

-89 GAKRNVND
+89 GAKRNVNKK
-97 RYEEL
+97 YEVL
-102 TIVKNARMKQMERM
+102 TEVKNARMKQMERM
-116 TRLLGTCA
+116 TRLLGTVA
-124 TYVMYNEIDQK
+124 TYVMYNEEKEQ

-149 DNPYQPEAI
+149 DNVYQPESI
-158 VYPMMHGH
+158 VYPMMNGH
-166 ADISDTDELM
+166 ADLSDTEELQ
-176 YAYWDANM
+176 YAYWDSEVCV
-184 HMKFDDNGNVLE
+184 KFDENGNVLKE
-196 EIEHNLGI
+196 VKHNLGV

-232 HINITM
+232 HVNITM

-245 RFQMFGQPVVT
+245 RFQMFGQPVIS
-256 GLISDNSNVRAGS
+256 GLISDNNQVRAGS

-275 PEGSNYNIVS
+275 PEGSSYNIVA
-285 PQGNVRD
+285 PQGNVQA

-337 FIDDKEL
+337 FIDDIEL
-344 YRQYEKQFYKV
+344 YRQYEHSFYQI
-355 EHALSQ
+355 EHAISEI
-361 TNNLGLP
+361 NSLGLP
-368 EPSQFK
+368 EPKRFK

-402 TQAQLLAEENKDLT
+402 TEAELLADENKD
-416 ISDAEKIIE
+416 ISVEEAEKIIE
-425 DNSNTN
+425 ENKEKNGARQV
-431 QPTVVVDENQS
+431 QPVAEPEVEVEEDDQDSSEN
-442 PDKD
+442 